1 MVSRQVR
8 GSLGLFGEAKTEVV
22 RGNAAIGGGEG
33 LDGSSKQEGPG
44 HTTMNE
50 DDGVSLAFVN
60 VVHPAVTRIEFPE
73 CKGILDAVQPPSVSV
88 FHRLLILRDVG

>member
-8 GSLGLFGEAKTEVV
+8 GGLRFFRESKTEVV
-22 RGNAAIGGGEG
+22 RGDAAIGRGESFN
-33 LDGSSKQEGPG
+33 GSTKQEGPG

-50 DDGVSLAFVN
+50 DDGVTLAFVN
-60 VVHPAVTRIEFPE
+60 VIHPAVTRIEFPE
-73 CKGILDAVQPPSVSV
+73 CKGILDAVQPPSVCV